1 MYVVL
6 PDAMHPLI
14 PISANISALSFYR
27 KIGYENDE
35 ICPSRGTS
43 KEDAKADY
51 EILSKVAS
59 PKAAPVP
66 RKIVPVKGKMI
77 GGRRR

>member
-1 MYVVL
+1 
-6 PDAMHPLI
+6 MHPLTSV
-14 PISANISALSFYR
+14 SANSPALAFYR
-27 KIGYENDE
+27 KLGYENDE

-43 KEDAKADY
+43 KEDAQADY